1 MTTHKIYCEYHLG
14 DNFSILHLLRHLAIR
29 HPDHQ
34 FEFYAHL
41 CHLPE
46 FLPLVQDTP
55 NLNLFDLERGIPDGA
70 INGWKQADAFWASHP
85 LKNDYAAFTRRYYR
99 RLTRKLGFNDP
110 IPDLLFDF
118 PCLEKR
124 DSWPVDYQVLVVNSN
139 PQSAQFLDY
148 THEDSL
154 DPMIEALSKKH
165 IGVITTKYSPYAD
178 SCTLDAN
185 AHLPRSGLKCF
196 EIAQLANRI
205 PIHIMVSTGP
215 SWLTMNKW
223 SQPKYRL
230 IMCQNEHVNLVP
242 HVWARTISQAM
253 DELRKAG
260 LI

>member
-1 MTTHKIYCEYHLG
+1 MITHRVYCEFHLG
-14 DNFSILHLLRHLAIR
+14 DNFAILRLLYHLAKL

-46 FLPLVQDTP
+46 FVPLVEDTP
-55 NLNLFDLERGIPDGA
+55 NLNLFDLERGIPEGA
-70 INGWKQADAFWASHP
+70 INGWKNAEDFWASHP

-99 RLTRKLGFNDP
+99 RLTRKFGLQDA

-118 PCLEKR
+118 PCLNEPTVTFEY
-124 DSWPVDYQVLVVNSN
+124 DVMVVNSN

-154 DPMIEALSKKH
+154 EPMICALREKGHRVFS
-165 IGVITTKYSPYAD
+165 TKFSPNANGTAD
-178 SCTLDAN
+178 FMRCAQ
-185 AHLPRSGLKCF
+185 
-196 EIAQLANRI
+196 IAQLANRI

-230 IMCQNEHVNLVP
+230 IMCANEHVNLVP
-242 HVWARTISQAM
+242 HVWARTIGQAM
-253 DELRKAG
+253 DELKKTD

>member
-1 MTTHKIYCEYHLG
+1 MITHRVYCEYHLG
-14 DNFSILHLLRHLAIR
+14 DCFTILRLLYHLAKL

-46 FLPLVQDTP
+46 FVPLVQDTP
-55 NLNLFDLERGIPDGA
+55 NLNLFDLERGIPEGA
-70 INGWKQADAFWASHP
+70 INGWKQADDFWASHP
-85 LKNDYAAFTRRYYR
+85 LKNDYTAFTRRYYR
-99 RLTRKLGFNDP
+99 RLTRKMRLQDA

-118 PCLEKR
+118 ECLRE
-124 DSWPVDYQVLVVNSN
+124 DNGGAFDVLVVNSN

-148 THEDSL
+148 VSEDSL
-154 DPMIEALSKKH
+154 EPMVWALHEKGH
-165 IGVITTKYSPYAD
+165 RVVTTKPVVGLACTQHAKM
-178 SCTLDAN
+178 SCV
-185 AHLPRSGLKCF
+185 
-196 EIAQLANRI
+196 EIAQMANRI

-230 IMCQNEHVNLVP
+230 IMCANEHVNLVP
-242 HVWARTISQAM
+242 HVWARTIGQAM
-253 DELRKAG
+253 DELRATG